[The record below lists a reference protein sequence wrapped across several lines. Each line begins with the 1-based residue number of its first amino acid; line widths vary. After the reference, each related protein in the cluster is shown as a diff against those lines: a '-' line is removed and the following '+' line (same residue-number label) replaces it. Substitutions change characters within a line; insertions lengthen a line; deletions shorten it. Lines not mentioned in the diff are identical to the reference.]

1 MARSRWWERAAAE
14 SAAKRP
20 PAGSRAF
27 AKLGRKVVVG
37 YPVGGS
43 VTLAFHASMLQ
54 LLAHEMPK
62 PDSERLLAKVT
73 HTQGLYVAD
82 NRNLLIQ
89 RLLETESDWLLQ
101 IDTDIEFPPT
111 LIETL
116 LDIAGSG
123 KKVLAASVPLGSY
136 PTCAFLLTD
145 KAGIWEGIPQI
156 VGEVMECDGV
166 ATAVLLTHRSVYED
180 IADRHGQCWMH
191 HIYLPSQAN
200 KPETSP
206 RGFKFLSQ
214 GEDLAFSIRAKEAG
228 HRLWCAYVPGL
239 KHHKGRTL
247 SHDEER
253 TAAMAEGDHG
263 VGELVQEGVV

>member
-1 MARSRWWERAAAE
+1 MGRSRWWDRA
-14 SAAKRP
+14 SAKRQTFG
-20 PAGSRAF
+20 GS
-27 AKLGRKVVVG
+27 KVVVG

-62 PDSERLLAKVT
+62 GDGRLLAKVT
-73 HTQGLYVAD
+73 HSQGLYVAD

-111 LIETL
+111 LLETL
-116 LDIAGSG
+116 LDIAGSD
-123 KKVLAASVPLGSY
+123 KKILAASVPLGSY
-136 PTCAFLLTD
+136 PTAAFMLTD
-145 KAGIWEGIPQI
+145 KAGIWDGIPQI
-156 VGEVMECDGV
+156 IGDVIECDGV
-166 ATAVLLTHRSVYED
+166 ATAVLLVHRSVFED

-200 KPETSP
+200 KPDTAP
-206 RGFKFLSQ
+206 RDFKFLSQ
-214 GEDLAFSIRAKEAG
+214 GEDLAFCIRAKEAG
-228 HRLWCAYVPGL
+228 HRIWCAYVPGL

-253 TAAMAEGDHG
+253 TAAMVEGDHG
-263 VGELVQEGVV
+263 VGQLVHEALV